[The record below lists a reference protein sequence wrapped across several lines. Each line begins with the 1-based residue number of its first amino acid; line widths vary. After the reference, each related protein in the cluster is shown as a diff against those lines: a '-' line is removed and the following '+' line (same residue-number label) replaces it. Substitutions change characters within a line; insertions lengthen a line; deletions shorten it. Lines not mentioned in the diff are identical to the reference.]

1 MKIFG
6 RITLRTFRR
15 GTEEGEKVS
24 KALMFAAGTEKP
36 EELIITELEG
46 YGGAPLEMMEIGIL
60 RQQAIKRFWNSMPER
75 VIGEILET
83 LDKRLD
89 DGQVL
94 HFRLDKEKA
103 YMGEI
108 SLASRG
114 AVISVDAKVLS
125 YPASRKA
132 AVKNAGQFLRG
143 IIENRSEKD
152 PS

>member
-15 GTEEGEKVS
+15 ATEEGEKVA
-24 KALMFAAGTEKP
+24 KALMFAAGTENP
-36 EELIITELEG
+36 EELITTELEG
-46 YGGAPLEMMEIGIL
+46 YGGAPLEMMEVEIF
-60 RQQAIKRFWNSMPER
+60 RQHAIKRFWNSMPKEA
-75 VIGEILET
+75 VGDILEA

-103 YMGEI
+103 YMGKI

-125 YPASRKA
+125 YPASREA
-132 AVKNAGQFLRG
+132 AMRNAEEFLRG
-143 IIENRSEKD
+143 IIENPGGKNLS
-152 PS
+152 